1 MKIGQQGNPNPLKRL
16 EWKKGQSGNPSG
28 RPKRSWTVK
37 SLIEAALDEKDDVT
51 GETNR
56 KVLINKLVSMA
67 KRGDIIAIKEINN
80 RLDGTPIAS
89 VDVTSDGQPIEVNID
104 AIIGLSR
111 SPAQAAIGG
120 PSNVLKGV

>member
-1 MKIGQQGNPNPLKRL
+1 MKHGQQGNPHPLNR
-16 EWKKGQSGNPSG
+16 WKKGQVTNPNG
-28 RPKRSWTVK
+28 RTKRSWTVK
-37 SLIEAALDEKDDVT
+37 SLIEAVLEEKDEVT